1 MIIMNYLAGIFTWQ
15 RIHWKI
21 SEIHFDLFKKN
32 MIKILVRLKIY
43 MLYLENL
50 LLSQDSI
57 QKFVV
62 EQIYVIIHYGKMNI
76 YF

>member
-1 MIIMNYLAGIFTWQ
+1 
-15 RIHWKI
+15 
-21 SEIHFDLFKKN
+21 
-32 MIKILVRLKIY
+32 
-43 MLYLENL
+43 MLYLENFL
-50 LLSQDSI
+50 LTQDSI